1 MPTARPTAFV
11 VFTSP
16 RSGSSWLVDL
26 LDSHARIAAY
36 AELFL
41 PGDRTDVDYG
51 CRDLPR
57 FEATRPER
65 RRITLVPARFG
76 YLRRVFA
83 RRDSIDAVGFKLMYG
98 HPRVHP
104 GLLAYLAARRTRAI
118 HLVRKNTLAQIVSQ
132 EAAIARGQFR
142 ARNGEDVADVKV
154 HLDVAALRTR
164 IAARAEA
171 VSEARATLRRYRLPV
186 RELTY
191 ERLKASP
198 RDELAG
204 IAAFLRVEPLE
215 WPMHSPL
222 QQMNRRTLR
231 DFVENT
237 DEVERALATTGDA
250 WMLG

>member
-57 FEATRPER
+57 FEATLSER
-65 RRITLVPARFG
+65 RRITLGPARFG

-83 RRDSIDAVGFKLMYG
+83 RRDGIDAVGFKLMYG
-98 HPRVHP
+98 HPHVHP

-118 HLVRKNTLAQIVSQ
+118 HLVRENTLAQIVSR
-132 EAAIARGQFR
+132 ETAIARGQFR
-142 ARNGEDVADVKV
+142 AREGKDVTDVKV
-154 HLDVAALRTR
+154 HLDIATLRPR
-164 IAARAEA
+164 IAERAEA
-171 VSEARATLRRYRLPV
+171 VAKARDTLRRYRLPV
-186 RELTY
+186 HELTY

-204 IAAFLRVEPLE
+204 IAAFLRVEPTE
-215 WPMHSPL
+215 WPMHSSL
-222 QQMNRRTLR
+222 LQMNRRTLR
-231 DFVENT
+231 DVVENA
-237 DEVERALATTGDA
+237 DKVERALAATGDA
-250 WMLG
+250 